1 MNPFNRHTF
10 LRNEE
15 GGSPGGGA
23 APPPVPASPAAPAGA
38 APAPSPAFDP
48 SVIKTTVVEAFAE
61 LRNGLFADLRKA
73 GALKQDKPN
82 DPAPQPAPGA
92 APAAGISM
100 ADVKRMLD
108 VRTASERM
116 RHERKASDAQLRRFE
131 LAVEYEKPDDVL
143 SFAASYFDD
152 LGIGKAA
159 ATVNPQP
166 NVTTAPAA
174 PAAPAPPLPSHNVSD
189 RGPPSAGD
197 IRDVDSILET
207 DPLGLTKNDIERLKA
222 KHGDSKA
229 REMLQRSINAKL
241 RGLKP
246 TR

>member
-1 MNPFNRHTF
+1 
-10 LRNEE
+10 
-15 GGSPGGGA
+15 
-23 APPPVPASPAAPAGA
+23 
-38 APAPSPAFDP
+38 
-48 SVIKTTVVEAFAE
+48 VVEAFAE

-92 APAAGISM
+92 VPAAGISM

-131 LAVEYEKPDDVL
+131 QAVEYEKPDDVL

-152 LGIGKAA
+152 LGIGKTA

-174 PAAPAPPLPSHNVSD
+174 PAAPAAPPPPSHNISD

-197 IRDVDSILET
+197 IRDVDSIVEA
-207 DPLGLTKNDIERLKA
+207 DPLNLTLNDIARHNA
-222 KHGDSKA
+222 KHGEAKA
-229 REMLQRSINAKL
+229 REIRQRAINAAL
-241 RGLKP
+241 RGKKL